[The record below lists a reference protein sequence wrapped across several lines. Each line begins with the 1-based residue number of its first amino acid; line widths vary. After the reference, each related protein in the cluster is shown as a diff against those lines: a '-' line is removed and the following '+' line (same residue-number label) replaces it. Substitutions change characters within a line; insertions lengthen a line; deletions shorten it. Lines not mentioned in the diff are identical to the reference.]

1 MTEGFTP
8 TADDDDQSEKPES
21 FSEDASSVD
30 EEVFAEDAA
39 TTLVEILP
47 GTAIVFGEVPKG
59 LELVDFG
66 LVPAADRERLS
77 IALGTLGNV
86 GTAAGNVGNAFA
98 AAQGLYRVSGSTQA
112 LLNSGAQ
119 MAAKDGANIG
129 AIFANGK
136 IVAQA
141 RFIPYGITMAQAA
154 ASIGPAIAMLAI
166 QMQLSEVSGL
176 VETNIA
182 LTTQTLESIRRAQWA
197 ELTGLTKSIDRATSE
212 AREIQSVTRL
222 IWEDVAGFGK
232 DLDKQLD
239 LYRQNV
245 NAHARKLGATQGAAR
260 RRFLEANAE
269 AIVFDTHALLYSLK
283 AHTEYQALRAG
294 RANAEGADNIDE
306 AQLADIIAR
315 NARDEF
321 ESTLSTTADLLVEL
335 TRELRIIAEL
345 PGRATAPLTKNRKDK
360 TTAKLTCA
368 RLLETIEPLADAIR
382 LPVPDLDL
390 PEVLVA
396 PAGLNAEPYLQIL
409 RWFMNE
415 GETLRGLAFAYKRGD
430 HDVLDASPALLSRRI
445 DSSWVGLRDGLVGKV
460 ADQAISSTLVAITD
474 RRVMTAGARGL
485 LRHGQLGGGFEFD
498 DLRYVKSSVEVQ
510 GTQRAFIKVATRD
523 DDVHWMFPAAAAPTS
538 IAQMA
543 AILAENMRIPDSEK
557 SLVAPSPPASHQG
570 SSRRLQNRDDGASEH
585 E

>member
-1 MTEGFTP
+1 MPEDSTP
-8 TADDDDQSEKPES
+8 TAEDGDLSQKPES
-21 FSEDASSVD
+21 SLEDSSSAGEDAN
-30 EEVFAEDAA
+30 AEIAA

-47 GTAIVFGEVPKG
+47 GTAIVFGEVPEG

-66 LVPAADRERLS
+66 LIPPADRERLS

-86 GTAAGNVGNAFA
+86 ATAAGNVGNAYA
-98 AAQGLYRVSGSTQA
+98 AAQGLYRVSSATQA
-112 LLNSGAQ
+112 LLNNGAQ

-141 RFIPYGITMAQAA
+141 RFVPYGITMAQAA

-166 QMQLSEVSGL
+166 QMQLSEVSSL

-182 LTTQTLESIRRAQWA
+182 LTTQTLESIRREQWA
-197 ELTGLTKSIDRATSE
+197 ELAGITKSIDRATSE

-245 NAHARKLGATQGAAR
+245 SSHVSKLGSTQGAGR
-260 RRFLEANAE
+260 RRLLEANAE

-294 RANAEGADNIDE
+294 RANAEGADRIDE

-315 NARDEF
+315 NAREDF
-321 ESTLSTTADLLVEL
+321 ESTLSTTGDLLVAL

-345 PGRATAPLTKNRKDK
+345 PGRATVPLTKKRKDK
-360 TTAKLTCA
+360 KTARLTCA
-368 RLLETIEPLADAIR
+368 QLLATIEPLADSIR
-382 LPVPDLDL
+382 PPVPELKV
-390 PEVLVA
+390 PEVLCA
-396 PAGLNAEPYLQIL
+396 PVGLDAEPYLQIL
-409 RWFMNE
+409 RWFMEE
-415 GETLRGLAFAYKRGD
+415 GESLSALAFAYNHGD
-430 HDVLDASPALLSRRI
+430 HDVLDASQVLLSRRV
-445 DSSWVGLRDGLVGKV
+445 DSSWVGLRDGLVGKLPV
-460 ADQAISSTLVAITD
+460 QAISSTLVAVTD

-485 LRHGQLGGGFEFD
+485 LRHGQLGRGFEFE
-498 DLRYVKSSVEVQ
+498 DLRYVRSSVESK
-510 GTQRAFIKVATRD
+510 GAQRASIKVATRD
-523 DDVHWMFPAAAAPTS
+523 DDVHWMFPVAADPAS

-543 AILAENMRIPDSEK
+543 AILAAKMSIPESEK
-557 SLVAPSPPASHQG
+557 SLVAPSHPALLQG
-570 SSRRLQNRDDGASEH
+570 SSRRPQNRDDGPCEH